1 MIDFVQWKNL
11 FTMLFGS
18 ASVLSLLK
26 IAQVGLGLSICR
38 GECGRCVDG
47 WMGLS
52 FLTGQPC
59 SSMAKSDSGGSWRR
73 SGSGA
78 KCQSSCFTPAN
89 YACDSFVICPAN
101 KLQVDLIGRP
111 FSRRKRFCRIP
122 SRSPWDGRGP
132 DDGWETLNYSTMWNL
147 KHPFF
152 RGCFYRIGWFH
163 MFFFWFSANRTAAWD
178 APENGT
184 AISEILSSFLGQI
197 LGPNFPRGRASEL
210 LPSRERS
217 HIPPKMAFWV
227 DDFPNFPFGGI
238 CIHSLE
244 GSLWGRVANLPS
256 SAPSWRPVLEVP
268 MPPDGPPSKARPRWL
283 RFAGG
288 GDVFFV
294 FFKWVQTK
302 QNDTKI
308 RTCEECTNL
317 YPKLKLVCICKMLI
331 TMCLI
336 PEVCLASVRTL
347 WRSLLIRSVRPY
359 ETNPHVDFS
368 EGMKSLDWNP

>member
-1 MIDFVQWKNL
+1 MELWCLNDWFCSMKESIYKGGWLGSGFITSEDSSSWTWTFDMSWRMWK
-11 FTMLFGS
+11 
-18 ASVLSLLK
+18 V
-26 IAQVGLGLSICR
+26 CR
-38 GECGRCVDG
+38 WVDG
-47 WMGLS
+47 S
-52 FLTGQPC
+52 QFLTGQPC

-73 SGSGA
+73 SGTGA

-147 KHPFF
+147 KHPFLS
-152 RGCFYRIGWFH
+152 GCFYRIGWFH
-163 MFFFWFSANRTAAWD
+163 MFLFGSPQIEQQQMPLKMGPQSRRFVFRCV
-178 APENGT
+178 
-184 AISEILSSFLGQI
+184 ILSSFLDNSGT
-197 LGPNFPRGRASEL
+197 NFPRGP
-210 LPSRERS
+210 PSFYPPGND
-217 HIPPKMAFWV
+217 HISPQNGILKMIFL
-227 DDFPNFPFGGI
+227 FPFGGI

-288 GDVFFV
+288 GDGFFV
-294 FFKWVQTK
+294 FFNESKRNKMTQRLEPVRNVQTCI
-302 QNDTKI
+302 QNS
-308 RTCEECTNL
+308 NWFV
-317 YPKLKLVCICKMLI
+317 Y
-331 TMCLI
+331 
-336 PEVCLASVRTL
+336 VR
-347 WRSLLIRSVRPY
+347 Y
-359 ETNPHVDFS
+359 
-368 EGMKSLDWNP
+368 